1 MEKRN
6 IQKYTWIALTTLLLA
21 SCKLPVLVNREV
33 NTSVPEAYTNTTT
46 DSTNSASVNWRT
58 IFNDPSLIALID
70 TALSHNQEL
79 NILLQE
85 IEISRNEIRARKGE
99 YLPFVGVKAGAGVD
113 KVPRYTNIGALE
125 ATTEIK
131 PGKEMP
137 EPLGDFGIGLYA
149 SWEVDIWHKLRN
161 ATKAANLRYLSTVEG
176 RNFMVTNLVAEIAAS
191 YYELLALDKQ
201 LEILQQNIAIQKNAL
216 ELVKVQKEATKVTE
230 LAVRRF
236 DAQLANTRSMEFNI
250 HQQITETENRINFL
264 LGRFPQPVPRNNG
277 DFEQSLLPAL
287 QTGLPTQLLFNRPDI
302 RQSELELAAAKLDV
316 SVARAQFYP
325 SLGIRSALGLGAFNP
340 GYLLKAPE
348 SMLFSL
354 AGDLAAPLINR
365 NALKASYLNA
375 NAKQLQT
382 VYEYEQKLL
391 SAFLETKNQVSNINN
406 LENSYLQKK
415 QQVEDLVM
423 SVDISNR
430 LFNAARA
437 DYTEVLFTQ
446 REALEARVELVE
458 TKLKQWQASINLYH
472 ALGGGW
478 R

>member
-1 MEKRN
+1 MQKRN
-6 IQKYTWIALTTLLLA
+6 IQKYSWIVLTTLLLG
-21 SCKLPVLVNREV
+21 SCKLPALINRAV
-33 NTSVPEAYTNTTT
+33 SNTVPESYTGPAT
-46 DSTNSASVNWRT
+46 DSTNSASINWKT
-58 IFNDPSLIALID
+58 IFTDPDLSALID
-70 TALSHNQEL
+70 TALAHNQEL

-85 IEISRNEIRARKGE
+85 IEISKNEIRARKGE
-99 YLPFVGVKAGAGVD
+99 YLPFVGVKAGAGAT

-137 EPLGDFGIGLYA
+137 EPLGEFGIGAYA

-161 ATKAANLRYLSTVEG
+161 ATKAASIRYLASMEG
-176 RNFMVTNLVAEIAAS
+176 KNFMITNLVAEIASS

-201 LEILQQNIAIQKNAL
+201 LEILQQNIAIQQNAY

-236 DAQLANTRSMEFNI
+236 DAQLASTRSMEFNI
-250 HQQITETENRINFL
+250 RQQITETENRINFL
-264 LGRFPQPVPRNNG
+264 LGRFPQPIPRNRG
-277 DFEQSLLPAL
+277 DFEQSLVPAL

-302 RQSELELAAAKLDV
+302 RQSELELSAAKLDV

-325 SLGIRSALGLGAFNP
+325 SLGIQSAIGFGAFNP
-340 GYLLKAPE
+340 GYLFKAPE

-354 AGDLAAPLINR
+354 MGDLAAPLINR

-375 NAKQLQT
+375 NAKQMQL

-391 SAFLETKNQVSNINN
+391 TAFLETKNQVSNISN

-415 QQVEDLVM
+415 QQVEDLVL

-446 REALEARVELVE
+446 REALEARFELVE

-478 R
+478 K

>member
-1 MEKRN
+1 MNRP
-6 IQKYTWIALTTLLLA
+6 A
-21 SCKLPVLVNREV
+21 SK
-33 NTSVPEAYTNTTT
+33 TVPEQFTSPDT
-46 DSTNSASVNWRT
+46 DSTNSASFNWKN
-58 IFNDPSLIALID
+58 IFADPDLSALID
-70 TALSHNQEL
+70 TALAHNQEL

-85 IEISRNEIRARKGE
+85 IEMSKNEIRARKGE
-99 YLPFVGVKAGAGVD
+99 YLPFVGIKAGAGAT

-137 EPLGDFGIGLYA
+137 EPLGEFGIGAYA
-149 SWEVDIWHKLRN
+149 SWELDIWHKLRN
-161 ATKAANLRYLSTVEG
+161 ATKVASLHYLAGKEG
-176 RNFMVTNLVAEIAAS
+176 KNFMVTNLVAEIAGS

-201 LEILQQNIAIQKNAL
+201 LEILQQNISIQQNAL
-216 ELVKVQKEATKVTE
+216 VLVKVQKEATKVTE

-236 DAQLANTRSMEFNI
+236 DAQLASTRSMEFHI
-250 HQQITETENRINFL
+250 RQQITETENRINFL
-264 LGRFPQPVPRNNG
+264 LGRFPQPISRNRG
-277 DFEQSLLPAL
+277 DFEQSLVPAL
-287 QTGLPTQLLFNRPDI
+287 QTGLPIQLLFNRPDI
-302 RQSELELAAAKLDV
+302 RQSELELQAAKLNV
-316 SVARAQFYP
+316 QVARAQFYP
-325 SLGIRSALGLGAFNP
+325 SIGIQSAIGFGAFNP

-365 NALKASYLNA
+365 NAIKASYLNA
-375 NAKQLQT
+375 NAKQMQL

-391 SAFLETKNQVSNINN
+391 SAFLETNNQVSNISN

-415 QQVEDLVM
+415 QQVEDLVL

-446 REALEARVELVE
+446 REALEARFELVE

-472 ALGGGW
+472 TLGGGW

>member
-1 MEKRN
+1 M
-6 IQKYTWIALTTLLLA
+6 
-21 SCKLPVLVNREV
+21 
-33 NTSVPEAYTNTTT
+33 
-46 DSTNSASVNWRT
+46 
-58 IFNDPSLIALID
+58 
-70 TALSHNQEL
+70 

-85 IEISRNEIRARKGE
+85 IAFSRNEIRARKGE
-99 YLPFVGVKAGAGVD
+99 YLPFVGVKAGAGLD
-113 KVPRYTNIGALE
+113 KVPRYTNIGAME

-149 SWEVDIWHKLRN
+149 SWEIDIWHKLRN
-161 ATKAANLRYLSTVEG
+161 ATQAANLRFLATVEG

-201 LEILQQNIAIQKNAL
+201 LDILQQNIALQKNAL
-216 ELVKVQKEATKVTE
+216 DLVKVQKEATKVTE

-236 DAQLANTRSMEFNI
+236 DAQLSNTRSMEFNI
-250 HQQITETENRINFL
+250 HQQITVTENRINFL
-264 LGRFPQPVPRNNG
+264 LGRFPQPVTRNTG

-316 SVARAQFYP
+316 QVARAQFYP

-365 NALKASYLNA
+365 NALKASYMNA

-382 VYEYEQKLL
+382 VFAYEQTVL
-391 SAFLETKNQVSNINN
+391 SAFLETKNQVSNISN
-406 LENSYLQKK
+406 LESTYLQKK
-415 QQVEDLVM
+415 LQVEDLVI

-458 TKLKQWQASINLYH
+458 TKLKQWQASISLYH

>member
-1 MEKRN
+1 M
-6 IQKYTWIALTTLLLA
+6 TTLLLS
-21 SCKLPVLVNREV
+21 SCKLPALVNREAV
-33 NTSVPEAYTNTTT
+33 TNVPEAYNISSG

-58 IFNDPSLIALID
+58 VFNDPYLTALID

-125 ATTEIK
+125 ANTEIK

-149 SWEVDIWHKLRN
+149 SWELDIWQKLRN
-161 ATKAANLRYLSTVEG
+161 ATKAANLHYLASMEG
-176 RNFMVTNLVAEIAAS
+176 RNFMVTNLVAEIASS

-201 LEILQQNIAIQKNAL
+201 LDILQQNIAIQQNAL
-216 ELVKVQKEATKVTE
+216 TLVKVQKEATKVTE

-236 DAQLANTRSMEFNI
+236 DAQLANTRSMEFYI
-250 HQQITETENRINFL
+250 HQQIMETENRINFL
-264 LGRFPQPVPRNNG
+264 LGRFPQSVPRNQG
-277 DFEQSLLPAL
+277 DFEQSLIPAL
-287 QTGLPTQLLFNRPDI
+287 KTGLPTQLLFNRPDI

-316 SVARAQFYP
+316 QVARAQFYP

-354 AGDLAAPLINR
+354 ASDLAAPLINR
-365 NALKASYLNA
+365 NALKATYLNA

-382 VYEYEQKLL
+382 VFEYEQKLL
-391 SAFLETKNQVSNINN
+391 SAFLETKNQVSNISN
-406 LENSYLQKK
+406 LENTYLQKK
-415 QQVEDLVM
+415 QQVEDLVL

-458 TKLKQWQASINLYH
+458 TKLKQWQASIQLYH

-478 R
+478 K

>member
-1 MEKRN
+1 MQKRN
-6 IQKYTWIALTTLLLA
+6 IQKYSWIVWTMLLLS
-21 SCKLPVLVNREV
+21 SCKLPELVNRPASK
-33 NTSVPEAYTNTTT
+33 TVPEQFTSPVT
-46 DSTNSASVNWRT
+46 DSTNSASVNWKN
-58 IFNDPSLIALID
+58 IFADPDLSALID
-70 TALSHNQEL
+70 TALAHNQEL

-85 IEISRNEIRARKGE
+85 IEMSKNEIRARKGE
-99 YLPFVGVKAGAGVD
+99 FLPFVGIKAGAGAT

-137 EPLGDFGIGLYA
+137 EPLGEFGIGAYA
-149 SWEVDIWHKLRN
+149 SWELDIWHKLRN
-161 ATKAANLRYLSTVEG
+161 ATKVASLHYLAGTEG
-176 RNFMVTNLVAEIAAS
+176 KNFMVTNLVAEIASS

-201 LEILQQNIAIQKNAL
+201 LEILQQNISIQQNAL

-236 DAQLANTRSMEFNI
+236 DAQLASTRSMEFHI
-250 HQQITETENRINFL
+250 RQQITETENRINFL
-264 LGRFPQPVPRNNG
+264 LGRFPQPIPRNRG
-277 DFEQSLLPAL
+277 DFEQSLVPAL

-302 RQSELELAAAKLDV
+302 RQSELELQAANLNV
-316 SVARAQFYP
+316 QVARAQFYP
-325 SLGIRSALGLGAFNP
+325 SIGIQSAIGLGAFNP
-340 GYLLKAPE
+340 GYLFKAPE

-365 NALKASYLNA
+365 NAIKASYLNA
-375 NAKQLQT
+375 NAKQMQV

-391 SAFLETKNQVSNINN
+391 SAFLETKNQVSNISN

-415 QQVEDLVM
+415 QQVEDLVL

-430 LFNAARA
+430 LFNAARV

-446 REALEARVELVE
+446 REALEARFELVE

-478 R
+478 K